1 MSDIKYRN
9 TFEHDSFLGFL
20 NAFKVKDTNWILKP
34 GQRPPYPIIIADP
47 TISQVKLVLSI
58 QVVSNLNKADFG
70 LFLTVSAIGFF
81 ASRASMGN
89 LYSTEYLRR
98 RGFSIAWNSF
108 MMMGGLLALM
118 NSNNR
123 LTVSYSLLF
132 RDLLIMDYNGEE
144 EKLLF
149 RNMIS
154 QKIGKKDQFGVSSD

>member
-1 MSDIKYRN
+1 
-9 TFEHDSFLGFL
+9 
-20 NAFKVKDTNWILKP
+20 
-34 GQRPPYPIIIADP
+34 
-47 TISQVKLVLSI
+47 
-58 QVVSNLNKADFG
+58 
-70 LFLTVSAIGFF
+70 
-81 ASRASMGN
+81 MGN